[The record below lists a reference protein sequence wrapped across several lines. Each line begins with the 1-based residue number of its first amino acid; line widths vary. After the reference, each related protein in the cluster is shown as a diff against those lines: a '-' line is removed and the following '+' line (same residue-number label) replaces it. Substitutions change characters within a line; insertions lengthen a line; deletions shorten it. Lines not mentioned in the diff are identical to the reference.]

1 MSTLS
6 ANRTRDGLDLSL
18 AFLAADSNADFRVD
32 DWNRKS
38 NQTKN
43 LHALT
48 LALSFPIRL
57 QFAQDSEVLKEILAD
72 QTIECSNKF

>member
-38 NQTKN
+38 NQTKKPSC
-43 LHALT
+43 T
-48 LALSFPIRL
+48 YFFPIRL
-57 QFAQDSEVLKEILAD
+57 QFAQGTSFSKGEIRTDPIKHRL
-72 QTIECSNKF
+72 IE